1 MQGAETVLGPIQEVS
16 SPTELVA
23 AVDPVQDQQEQ
34 KQEKDSEE
42 SDDQGSAEAA
52 LGLINTSPVQLK
64 NDLEQPV
71 TSGGMDT
78 MNVDPGTP
86 D

>member
-1 MQGAETVLGPIQEVS
+1 MSLVRLCAEQ
-16 SPTELVA
+16 
-23 AVDPVQDQQEQ
+23 
-34 KQEKDSEE
+34 
-42 SDDQGSAEAA
+42 SDDQGSAEAE

-64 NDLEQPV
+64 NDLEKPV

-78 MNVDPGTP
+78 MNVDPGSP

>member
-1 MQGAETVLGPIQEVS
+1 MQGAETILGPIQEVT
-16 SPTELVA
+16 SPTDIVSA
-23 AVDPVQDQQEQ
+23 MDPVQDQQEQ
-34 KQEKDSEE
+34 KQDKDAEQ
-42 SDDQGSAEAA
+42 SDDQGSAEAE

-64 NDLEQPV
+64 NDLEKPV

-78 MNVDPGTP
+78 MNVDPGSP